1 MIEKMNTLYLTD
13 RATQKRVWHIPVG
26 LVSLLLTAVSVEV
39 WIEDSPAGEDFFIWL
54 LAHITVVVIMLLP
67 LYFIVRRR
75 VRQNDAKLIAQKLVK
90 RNETSIPLMELSH
103 RIGMK
108 NADVKVAD
116 LKKRGFLQRLEIE
129 DGELVLD
136 GVSMTGETKVEDVE
150 TEPTNDIIRKIRHLN
165 DEIDDEAVSERIDR
179 IEQVTASILHTLD
192 EHPER
197 AKDARRFMNYYLP
210 TTLKLLESYNL
221 MEDQSYQGK
230 NIQAAR
236 RRIEDVLDKLVVA
249 AETQQDKLF
258 KAEAMDVDA
267 EISVL
272 ETMMTSDGLIKK

>member
-1 MIEKMNTLYLTD
+1 M
-13 RATQKRVWHIPVG
+13 
-26 LVSLLLTAVSVEV
+26 
-39 WIEDSPAGEDFFIWL
+39 
-54 LAHITVVVIMLLP
+54 
-67 LYFIVRRR
+67 
-75 VRQNDAKLIAQKLVK
+75 
-90 RNETSIPLMELSH
+90 
-103 RIGMK
+103 
-108 NADVKVAD
+108 
-116 LKKRGFLQRLEIE
+116 
-129 DGELVLD
+129 LD
-136 GVSMTGETKVEDVE
+136 GASMTGETKEEDPA
-150 TEPTNDIIRKIRHLN
+150 TEPNDDIIRKIRHLN

-179 IEQVTASILHTLD
+179 IKQVTASILHTLD

-197 AKDARRFMNYYLP
+197 AKDVRRFMNYYLP

-236 RRIEDVLDKLVVA
+236 RRIEDVLDKIVVA

-272 ETMMTSDGLIKK
+272 EAMMTSDGLITEKK

>member
-1 MIEKMNTLYLTD
+1 MNRYLTD
-13 RATQKRVWHIPVG
+13 RATQKRIWHIPVG
-26 LVSLLLTAVSVEV
+26 LVSLLLATVSVEV

-54 LAHITVVVIMLLP
+54 LSYITVVVIMLLP
-67 LYFIVRRR
+67 LYFIVRWR
-75 VRQNDAKLIAQKLVK
+75 VRQNDAKLIAQKLLK
-90 RNETSIPLMELSH
+90 QNETSIPLVELSH

-116 LKKRGFLQRLEIE
+116 LKKHGFLQRLDIE
-129 DGELVLD
+129 DGMLLLD
-136 GVSMTGETKVEDVE
+136 GAPLSGETKEEDSR
-150 TEPTNDIIRKIRHLN
+150 TNTNDDIIRKIRHLN
-165 DEIDDEAVSERIDR
+165 VEIDDEMVSERIDR
-179 IEQVTASILHTLD
+179 IEKVTASILHTLD

-236 RRIEDVLDKLVVA
+236 RRIEDVLDKIVVA

-272 ETMMTSDGLIKK
+272 EAMMTSDGLITEKK